1 MSEQTFYI
9 HKNTIPPYEYDKVIS
24 FIESYKPLVS
34 INHIIETY
42 LVLKLLKTEREF
54 AEFKYLISTFNNHLE
69 NFPESIF
76 DVNYGEINF
85 SYRDVFWELAL
96 FLNRLNIDD
105 ADKFELYIAKHQ
117 IQVIMLDSRFK
128 LIQLFPA
135 IVKNNFL
142 SIPENIEFFLNH
154 QKGKYIDSSNGL
166 FIKLGVT
173 NQDINDLA
181 KRYCES
187 DLANPNYLQ
196 SIVDYKKLSQ
206 YSFEDDVKLLSKRT
220 IDRFWEEHFESN
232 DGFVYSQGVGIAPLA
247 DGQLYSF
254 ESKGLNYRITFNK
267 TVLDEN
273 HDFSTLLNHF
283 IYIFNFFD
291 YDTGLPWLVRN
302 QETFSFSKLF
312 TSKSNADYTDF
323 DSNLKLQYGLV
334 FFAYFYYL
342 KDNNIDL
349 EEIISWYFN
358 VYLKE
363 ELGIQGFHFHRSNK
377 ESSYYERGKS
387 VISEMDSILDQY
399 EIFLKYM
406 KIDPELLEMKSQ
418 SSSYENLGSF
428 IEKKFIKLK
437 TNREN
442 TDQFSMLFSDQSTLS
457 HISSK
462 NKMQ

>member
-24 FIESYKPLVS
+24 FIESYEPLVS

-206 YSFEDDVKLLSKRT
+206 YSFEDDVKLCRVQ
-220 IDRFWEEHFESN
+220 IYRHR
-232 DGFVYSQGVGIAPLA
+232 
-247 DGQLYSF
+247 LY
-254 ESKGLNYRITFNK
+254 LI
-267 TVLDEN
+267 
-273 HDFSTLLNHF
+273 
-283 IYIFNFFD
+283 
-291 YDTGLPWLVRN
+291 
-302 QETFSFSKLF
+302 
-312 TSKSNADYTDF
+312 
-323 DSNLKLQYGLV
+323 
-334 FFAYFYYL
+334 YL
-342 KDNNIDL
+342 KIML
-349 EEIISWYFN
+349 IPKTH
-358 VYLKE
+358 L
-363 ELGIQGFHFHRSNK
+363 
-377 ESSYYERGKS
+377 
-387 VISEMDSILDQY
+387 
-399 EIFLKYM
+399 YM
-406 KIDPELLEMKSQ
+406 K
-418 SSSYENLGSF
+418 N
-428 IEKKFIKLK
+428 
-437 TNREN
+437 
-442 TDQFSMLFSDQSTLS
+442 
-457 HISSK
+457 
-462 NKMQ
+462 